1 MRRPSG
7 NATAIAI
14 LTVLGVLLTLVV
26 LVPGWFG

>member
-7 NATAIAI
+7 NAAGIVVVA
-14 LTVLGVLLTLVV
+14 VLGLLLTLVV